1 MFDHKIIDKD
11 IVSLS
16 FNGEWI
22 IEKFEISEKPKPFT
36 LKLNVEGKN
45 FLLLHADDMGRQPP
59 ATIALS
65 YTYKGKRELIVL
77 NSDTVKSEVIE
88 IVLQK

>member
-1 MFDHKIIDKD
+1 MVKFIISQKP
-11 IVSLS
+11 
-16 FNGEWI
+16 
-22 IEKFEISEKPKPFT
+22 FEFT
-36 LKLNVEGKN
+36 LKLNDKGKN

-65 YTYKGKRELIVL
+65 YMYKGKKETIVL

-88 IVLQK
+88 IILSNK

>member
-1 MFDHKIIDKD
+1 MSYNGDW
-11 IVSLS
+11 IV
-16 FNGEWI
+16 
-22 IEKFEISEKPKPFT
+22 EKFEISQKPYEFT
-36 LKLNVEGKN
+36 IKLNAEGKN

-65 YTYKGKRELIVL
+65 YKYKGKKEVIIL

-88 IVLQK
+88 IVVGQ